1 MIMINEKRQ
10 WQLLKEIGFSRV
22 GGSKEEKRAA
32 QILKKTIEATD
43 NVAFLEEFEVDWQ
56 DVKVASLKS
65 EAKEYEV
72 TAYNQCANTSKEG
85 LTAPFYYLTADNG
98 VGLKNCEGKIVLIND
113 YLRMKI
119 YEKLVDAKAVG
130 FITYDGELR
139 DSRENTDLDNRE
151 IRELLREKKN
161 LPGVHMKI
169 QDAMELVLEN
179 PNEIT
184 ISTVQDTYK
193 VNSQNVVTEIKGEK
207 CPDEVIVFTAHYD
220 SVQFSSG
227 VYDNGAGSV
236 ILMELFHY
244 FLANRPDRT
253 VRFVWCGS
261 EERGLL
267 GSKAHVEKHKDTLNK
282 IVLNI
287 NVDVAGP
294 VLGSDSAVV
303 TGPISLVH
311 YIDYLAKE
319 KGFEILVKQDIYSSD
334 NMPFASKG
342 IPAVSFGRYG
352 EKGQAYIHNRY
363 DQLFFMDSKNLYRTA
378 EFIRKF
384 AVRMINSYAFPVPR
398 EMPENMVAKIED
410 YLKGKPQD

>member
-1 MIMINEKRQ
+1 MINEKRQ

-151 IRELLREKKN
+151 IREL
-161 LPGVHMKI
+161 
-169 QDAMELVLEN
+169 
-179 PNEIT
+179 
-184 ISTVQDTYK
+184 
-193 VNSQNVVTEIKGEK
+193 
-207 CPDEVIVFTAHYD
+207 
-220 SVQFSSG
+220 
-227 VYDNGAGSV
+227 
-236 ILMELFHY
+236 
-244 FLANRPDRT
+244 
-253 VRFVWCGS
+253 
-261 EERGLL
+261 
-267 GSKAHVEKHKDTLNK
+267 
-282 IVLNI
+282 
-287 NVDVAGP
+287 
-294 VLGSDSAVV
+294 
-303 TGPISLVH
+303 
-311 YIDYLAKE
+311 
-319 KGFEILVKQDIYSSD
+319 
-334 NMPFASKG
+334 
-342 IPAVSFGRYG
+342 
-352 EKGQAYIHNRY
+352 
-363 DQLFFMDSKNLYRTA
+363 
-378 EFIRKF
+378 
-384 AVRMINSYAFPVPR
+384 
-398 EMPENMVAKIED
+398 
-410 YLKGKPQD
+410 